1 MMWGAM
7 KVVPYIRNGKV
18 LVETYFLIGR
28 GDADMIDLSLFTYKE
43 AVELILGFYT
53 FTLGYWEDE
62 LEEIPEAKRFVEMK
76 FTKKDEEN
84 EDLHVLSKAGEKFLH
99 EYIKSISE
107 IFIDH
112 MKIKGFEM
120 SYNETSRWFK
130 EEFKLETDDDGED
143 IAEYI
148 CGNLYHYGYRG
159 FKCYSSRRGKFY
171 RIEQL

>member
-1 MMWGAM
+1 
-7 KVVPYIRNGKV
+7 
-18 LVETYFLIGR
+18 
-28 GDADMIDLSLFTYKE
+28 MIDLSLFTYKE

-130 EEFKLETDDDGED
+130 EEFKLETDDDG
-143 IAEYI
+143 
-148 CGNLYHYGYRG
+148 
-159 FKCYSSRRGKFY
+159 
-171 RIEQL
+171 

>member
-107 IFIDH
+107 I
-112 MKIKGFEM
+112 
-120 SYNETSRWFK
+120 
-130 EEFKLETDDDGED
+130 
-143 IAEYI
+143 
-148 CGNLYHYGYRG
+148 
-159 FKCYSSRRGKFY
+159 
-171 RIEQL
+171 